1 MANESN
7 LLRPEDLTPEQRR
20 ENARKAGIASAKAK
34 KERKA
39 IKEQLEMLLELPL
52 KDKNAKTKIK
62 KLGINVDDL
71 NNQMA
76 MVISIYQKALKG
88 DVNAFKEIR
97 DTIGEKP
104 QENINLSGNVNNPYT
119 NLSEEE
125 LRKLANGQ

>member
-52 KDKNAKTKIK
+52 KDKNTKSKIK
-62 KLGINVDDL
+62 KLGINADDL

>member
-1 MANESN
+1 MLHEEN
-7 LLRPEDLTPEQRR
+7 LIPFNQLTQEEQR
-20 ENARKAGIASAKAK
+20 KIASEGGKASVK
-34 KERKA
+34 ARRERKA
-39 IKEQLEMLLELPL
+39 IAEQMKMLLELPL
-52 KDKNAKTKIK
+52 KDKNTKSKIK
-62 KLGINVDDL
+62 KLGINADDL

>member
-1 MANESN
+1 MVNKN

-20 ENARKAGIASAKAK
+20 INAQKAGIASAKAR

-39 IKEQLEMLLELPL
+39 IREQLEMLLELPL

-62 KLGINVDDL
+62 KLGINADNL

-76 MVISIYQKALKG
+76 MVISIYQKALRG

-104 QENINLSGNVNNPYT
+104 VEQIQNLNPPVIT
-119 NLSEEE
+119 IERPKE
-125 LRKLANGQ
+125 

>member
-62 KLGINVDDL
+62 KLGINADNL

-119 NLSEEE
+119 KLTEEE